1 MGDLLF
7 IGGTIFCVGWVVGY
21 LGYNADG
28 IFHLMLIA
36 AFVLLLLSSATSNK
50 TL

>member
-7 IGGTIFCVGWVVGY
+7 IAGIVFSIGWLVGY

-28 IFHLMLIA
+28 AFHLLLIVS
-36 AFVLLLLSSATSNK
+36 FVLLLLSSATSNK

>member
-7 IGGTIFCVGWVVGY
+7 VAGIILSVGWFVGY

-28 IFHLMLIA
+28 AIHILLIA
-36 AFVLLLLSSATSNK
+36 AFIFLLLSSATSNK
-50 TL
+50 ST